1 MDMSEVARFAEAE
14 IGRRLRRGMDAWAV
28 PEPMTLDQ
36 WAREHFY
43 LSAESSYVEQRWTPW
58 TFQRAIMAC
67 ISNDD
72 IEEVTFIK
80 SARVGYT
87 KMILAAMGYF
97 ADHKRRNQVVWQPT
111 DDDAED
117 FVKSEL
123 DPMLRDVPVM
133 RKVFPAYLA
142 RHKDNTL
149 SNKKFVGSILRVR
162 GGKAAKNYRRFS
174 ADVGYM
180 DELDAFDGDVEKE
193 GAPPIL
199 AAKRLEGA
207 TFPKFICGSTPKLKG
222 FSLIEERFDQA
233 EERFTF
239 QIPCPHCGERHAL
252 TWGKRGAA
260 RIQVVRPRPG

>member
-1 MDMSEVARFAEAE
+1 
-14 IGRRLRRGMDAWAV
+14 
-28 PEPMTLDQ
+28 MTLDQ

-133 RKVFPAYLA
+133 RKGVPGLPRAA
-142 RHKDNTL
+142 QKDNTL
-149 SNKKFVGSILRVR
+149 SNKSSSGRSY
-162 GGKAAKNYRRFS
+162 GYEAAKAAKTTDDFRRMS
-174 ADVGYM
+174 A
-180 DELDAFDGDVEKE
+180 
-193 GAPPIL
+193 
-199 AAKRLEGA
+199 
-207 TFPKFICGSTPKLKG
+207 TWTSSTPLMET
-222 FSLIEERFDQA
+222 SR
-233 EERFTF
+233 
-239 QIPCPHCGERHAL
+239 
-252 TWGKRGAA
+252 KRAPADPRRKAPRGRDLPKIHLRLNPEAQG
-260 RIQVVRPRPG
+260 IQPR

>member
-149 SNKKFVGSILRVR
+149 SNKKFVGSILRVSR
-162 GGKAAKNYRRFS
+162 PMRWTASRPRRNARPWTQIIS
-174 ADVGYM
+174 PIPS
-180 DELDAFDGDVEKE
+180 LSS
-193 GAPPIL
+193 IL
-199 AAKRLEGA
+199 AAR
-207 TFPKFICGSTPKLKG
+207 
-222 FSLIEERFDQA
+222 
-233 EERFTF
+233 
-239 QIPCPHCGERHAL
+239 
-252 TWGKRGAA
+252 
-260 RIQVVRPRPG
+260 